1 MVLKASEMEV
11 MRGLG
16 RDGSQYDGSAYRVIE
31 TEEAKNDLSNTQK
44 FSSSD
49 NSSDLAIGHQI

>member
-49 NSSDLAIGHQI
+49 NSSDLAIGQ